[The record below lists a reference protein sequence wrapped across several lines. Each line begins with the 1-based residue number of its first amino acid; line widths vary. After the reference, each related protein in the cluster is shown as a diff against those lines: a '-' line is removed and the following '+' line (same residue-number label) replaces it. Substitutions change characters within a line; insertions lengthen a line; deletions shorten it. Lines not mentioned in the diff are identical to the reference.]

1 MEALISIIVPVYNT
15 EPYLKRCVDS
25 LLTQTYKNIEI
36 ILIDDCSTDNSRSLC
51 YELQKQNDNIIVVCH
66 DKNAGQEA
74 SRNSGL
80 NAAHGDW
87 IMFLDSDDTFDS
99 SAAEKM
105 LNFAIINNC
114 DVVLAPY
121 KIFQNDEE
129 KKIEAKLSTGS
140 YTSKEFASHF
150 LTDIEWGVISCIG
163 SKIYKKS
170 FIEDHH
176 LRFDRQYKYN
186 EDAAF
191 IYMALYYSSTVG
203 YVDIPFYNYFIRTEG
218 STQSSYRTNLYS
230 NLQKTKVL
238 LRRYLE
244 SNDAFEGEIYNEYIK
259 GEDDLISVALINEA
273 RYKGYSSFKREFEI
287 IRNGQAF
294 EEIVKNQDILSKN
307 RKLIL
312 IMLKNNCRLVSFLFF
327 KLLIRKI
334 K

>member
-1 MEALISIIVPVYNT
+1 M
-15 EPYLKRCVDS
+15 
-25 LLTQTYKNIEI
+25 
-36 ILIDDCSTDNSRSLC
+36 
-51 YELQKQNDNIIVVCH
+51 
-66 DKNAGQEA
+66 
-74 SRNSGL
+74 
-80 NAAHGDW
+80 AHGDW

-105 LNFAIINNC
+105 LNFAISNNC

-121 KIFQNDEE
+121 KIFQNDED
-129 KKIEAKLSTGS
+129 KKIEAKISTGA

-176 LRFDRQYKYN
+176 LRFDRQYKYS

-191 IYMALYYSSTVG
+191 IYMALYNSSTVG
-203 YVDIPFYNYFIRTEG
+203 YVDIPFYNYIIRTEG
-218 STQSSYRTNLYS
+218 STQSSYRPNLYS
-230 NLQKTKVL
+230 SLQKTKVL

-244 SNDAFEGEIYNEYIK
+244 SNDTFKGEIFNEYIK

-287 IRNGQAF
+287 IRNGEAF
-294 EEIVKNQDILSKN
+294 EEIVKKQDILTKN
-307 RKLIL
+307 RKIIL
-312 IMLKNNCRLVSFLFF
+312 IMLKNNYRLVSFFFF